1 MRVVATTGMPG
12 SGKGL
17 GVEVAEALD
26 VPVVLMGDLVREETG
41 GLEGEGGPRVFGE
54 VASRVREEEG
64 PGAWAKRT
72 VERIDA
78 LEHDGVVLVDGVRS
92 LDEVG
97 VFREAYGDGLLVV
110 AVLASPRTRYERLEK
125 RGRIED
131 EGSVDWFKE
140 RDLRELGYGLGRV
153 VAMADVYIVN
163 EESPEEAKAMLRAV
177 LGASGA

>member
-17 GVEVAEALD
+17 GVEVAESLG
-26 VPVVLMGDLVREETG
+26 VPVVAMGDLVREETQRRAD
-41 GLEGEGGPRVFGE
+41 EVGPRAFGE
-54 VASRVREEEG
+54 VATRVRQEEG
-64 PGAWAKRT
+64 KGAWAKRT

-78 LEHDGVVLVDGVRS
+78 LEGDGVVLVDGVRS

-97 VFREAYGDGLLVV
+97 VFRDAFGDDLLVV
-110 AVLASPRTRYERLEK
+110 AVLASPSTRYERLSE
-125 RGRIED
+125 RGRLED

-140 RDLRELGYGLGRV
+140 RDLRELEYGLGRV

-163 EESPEEAKAMLRAV
+163 EESPEEAKSVLRAV